1 MLLPCWFLA
10 NLCRPTHALPLQI
23 LPCVNIYVQFGA
35 CPFHTRCA
43 NTLHHMWSIVACASY
58 ENDRWKEA
66 GPTCCRLHHLLAFVS
81 SCHTCLPEACRRN
94 GDHIYYIT
102 FQKKKTKTGTM
113 LDSPRI
119 QDNNWLMTRSIQILQ
134 ERGLCI
140 TCSLSRPTCVHSR
153 LSLQVLK
160 KKREKKNSIPFF
172 AHSHT
177 PSPSLIEVAGRHW
190 RGSIRVNCASHSLP
204 CLLQ

>member
-1 MLLPCWFLA
+1 MIYSSLCKLWKWSLEGSWPHMLSPSSSPSICLVLSHLPAWGLSQK
-10 NLCRPTHALPLQI
+10 R
-23 LPCVNIYVQFGA
+23 
-35 CPFHTRCA
+35 R
-43 NTLHHMWSIVACASY
+43 S
-58 ENDRWKEA
+58 
-66 GPTCCRLHHLLAFVS
+66 HLL
-81 SCHTCLPEACRRN
+81 
-94 GDHIYYIT
+94 YY
-102 FQKKKTKTGTM
+102 FSKKKTKTGTM

-134 ERGLCI
+134 ERGLWI

-190 RGSIRVNCASHSLP
+190 RGSIRVNCASHCLP